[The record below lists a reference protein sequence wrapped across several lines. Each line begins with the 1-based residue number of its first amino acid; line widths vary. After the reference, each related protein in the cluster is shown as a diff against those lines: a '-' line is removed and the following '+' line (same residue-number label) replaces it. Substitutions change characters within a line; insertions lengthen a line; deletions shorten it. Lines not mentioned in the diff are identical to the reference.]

1 MLRTTIPVRIALAI
15 VCWTAFTDS
24 LPAVFLVEATSLDP
38 ASPSLGPAGRNPADL
53 MRPPATT
60 LAMAAHLLGLA
71 NGFPNSGYD
80 NVNSLALGDDP
91 ISTHVYFSVDRLTLG
106 KPGTAVATASA
117 ADNAAAAIF
126 RALPGNQS
134 NAIELSNTDL
144 GLTGGFFGDELDA
157 LAARNEQ
164 TVNRYF
170 FTLDALS
177 ATAQSAGGALADD
190 ILVSP
195 GNGAFTLFADGQT
208 AIGLRSGDEIDALM
222 LLDRGTLGQL
232 DPGLDEA
239 VFSLSPISP
248 STFTASGMAYDPG
261 MDLQSSP
268 ADLLR
273 TDFTGGSSLFLP
285 AAALGLFPA
294 DNVDALAVPES
305 AVALTWAALGV
316 AILGIHASRR
326 LRR

>member
-1 MLRTTIPVRIALAI
+1 M
-15 VCWTAFTDS
+15 
-24 LPAVFLVEATSLDP
+24 
-38 ASPSLGPAGRNPADL
+38 
-53 MRPPATT
+53 
-60 LAMAAHLLGLA
+60 
-71 NGFPNSGYD
+71 NG
-80 NVNSLALGDDP
+80 LALGDDP

-117 ADNAAAAIF
+117 TGNAAAAIF

-157 LAARNEQ
+157 LAARN
-164 TVNRYF
+164 
-170 FTLDALS
+170 
-177 ATAQSAGGALADD
+177 
-190 ILVSP
+190 
-195 GNGAFTLFADGQT
+195 
-208 AIGLRSGDEIDALM
+208 
-222 LLDRGTLGQL
+222 
-232 DPGLDEA
+232 
-239 VFSLSPISP
+239 
-248 STFTASGMAYDPG
+248 
-261 MDLQSSP
+261 LQRSP

-305 AVALTWAALGV
+305 AVALTWAALGA
-316 AILGIHASRR
+316 AILGIHVSRR